1 MRYFYLALNFS
12 HQDDYSHYLVWVETD
27 NEGRILDRVRGK
39 NWGKADK
46 KDYEKRLQN
55 NDAVLREN
63 DKTKIR
69 LVRKPNK
76 FDVRLRFEKSSGL
89 TYEQEFT
96 PYMPPYLKSYL
107 SR

>member
-1 MRYFYLALNFS
+1 MRHFYLALNFS
-12 HQDDYSHYLVWVETD
+12 HQDDLNDYLVWVETD
-27 NEGRILDRVRGK
+27 QDGMILDRVRGK
-39 NWGKADK
+39 HRGKADK

-55 NDAVLREN
+55 NDAFVREN

-76 FDVRLRFEKSSGL
+76 FDVTLRFEKSSGL